1 MRLLQE
7 GDVLVVY
14 RLDRLGRSISN
25 LVSIIE
31 GLREHKIGFTSLCDG
46 AIDTSIA
53 SGELVFNI
61 FSSMAHFDR
70 RLIQERTDAG
80 LKAARARGRRGGR
93 PKIDKDGKKVQAAKT
108 MHQDNTL
115 PIKEIC
121 TILGISR
128 PTFYRY
134 LSVYILLRR

>member
-1 MRLLQE
+1 
-7 GDVLVVY
+7 
-14 RLDRLGRSISN
+14 
-25 LVSIIE
+25 
-31 GLREHKIGFTSLCDG
+31 
-46 AIDTSIA
+46 
-53 SGELVFNI
+53 
-61 FSSMAHFDR
+61 MAHFER

-93 PKIDKDGKKVQAAKT
+93 PKIDKDGKKVQAAKR

-121 TILGISR
+121 SLLGISR

-134 LSVYILLRR
+134 LSL